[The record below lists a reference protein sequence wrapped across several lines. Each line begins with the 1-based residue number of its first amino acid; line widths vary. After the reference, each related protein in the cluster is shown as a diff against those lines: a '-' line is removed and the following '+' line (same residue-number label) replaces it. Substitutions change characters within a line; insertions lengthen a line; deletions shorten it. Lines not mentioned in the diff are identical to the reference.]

1 MVLPNKSNESSYEGK
16 VLIVSNMDPKLT
28 KCQDIVDL
36 FTRYGTIL
44 HVHIEEDN
52 KNAKVCMQNWKELEK
67 IMTLYNTKGTR
78 KVFSLSGRKLN
89 IKKMNIESEKGFLN
103 NVGRNFD
110 DFLKNRI
117 DNHETIMKALIE
129 EVSDLIHQRA
139 YWVSKN
145 GHKQLGLIEKQKGKP
160 VASEPTHALN
170 SMINRK
176 EEKKAS
182 LDPFVE
188 TTDFFFSFNQED

>member
-1 MVLPNKSNESSYEGK
+1 
-16 VLIVSNMDPKLT
+16 
-28 KCQDIVDL
+28 
-36 FTRYGTIL
+36 
-44 HVHIEEDN
+44 
-52 KNAKVCMQNWKELEK
+52 
-67 IMTLYNTKGTR
+67 
-78 KVFSLSGRKLN
+78 
-89 IKKMNIESEKGFLN
+89 MN
-103 NVGRNFD
+103 
-110 DFLKNRI
+110 
-117 DNHETIMKALIE
+117 
-129 EVSDLIHQRA
+129 DLIHQRA